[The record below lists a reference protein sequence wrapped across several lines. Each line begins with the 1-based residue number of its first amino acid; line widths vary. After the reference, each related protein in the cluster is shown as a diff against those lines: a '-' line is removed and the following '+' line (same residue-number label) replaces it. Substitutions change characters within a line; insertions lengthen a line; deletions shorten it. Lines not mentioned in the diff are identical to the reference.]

1 MRWALRVDSHP
12 HLVDGNVVVVPAQGY
27 EVVRVVIAAMG
38 SRPDVMRLDPVPAL
52 AAVDL
57 AAALVAM
64 EDEAANRRWDG
75 FSEVGNTDRSSV
87 VTADDG
93 PDLAGAEDLG
103 KGVGPDPWP

>member
-1 MRWALRVDSHP
+1 
-12 HLVDGNVVVVPAQGY
+12 VDGNVVVVPAQGY

-38 SRPDVMRLDPVPAL
+38 SRPDVMRLHPVPAL

-75 FSEVGNTDRSSV
+75 FSEVGDTDRSSV

-93 PDLAGAEDLG
+93 PDLAGAEDLE
-103 KGVGPDPWP
+103 KGVGADPWP